1 MSSSVSIEQ
10 TSLEVKVLHEVESF
24 ISEEAPIEEWS
35 SLNAQIPEENAK
47 RLLYEQGLYSPGSGE
62 ICAKYVPLSRSS
74 VFRHPYYNYPSI
86 LDPGIKEALLN
97 PAPKIIL
104 NSDDGQ
110 ELYLDL
116 CKEMRICPIRS
127 FHRKLLDREIDLSYY
142 GIHPLGFRPI
152 AMALNNNRFVKVLDL
167 TDNWISEDGCY
178 HLGEMLVTNI
188 SLEELNLHGCRIGPE
203 GARRLFANVHVN
215 RTLRKINLAENCLTD
230 AGVEFL
236 SKAIYLG
243 SDIVNINLS
252 HNSLTAKSLV
262 TLTSTFETHNKLTH
276 LNLSWNTIFSPNAIF
291 YLCSMLS
298 TNTKLEEIN
307 LSWNSLSGPR
317 IGNAIK
323 QVMKAPN
330 LRSLYLNNNR
340 LSDEV
345 TQIAQSLPNSKLTT
359 LDLSNNPLTPDHALF
374 LLSKLK
380 IRKVKLQN
388 LFLENILVTA
398 EFIELKDTILDMKSR
413 KNVVI
418 KWGEVIPRLVSA
430 SADMREI
437 VLRRAE
443 FLCNKGKKSS
453 VDIALVFL
461 EICKYNERP
470 LEVKEFSRALKTLGA
485 TSLDADLIE
494 EIVNS
499 FPGPSNKKV
508 KTIDLVMLVDYVHRR
523 WPDKKLPPTPPP
535 EEVVPEVKDS
545 KKKKKKK

>member
-10 TSLEVKVLHEVESF
+10 TSLELEVIHEVESF
-24 ISEEAPIEEWS
+24 FSEEPPIEEWS
-35 SLNAQIPEENAK
+35 SLNAEIPEENVK
-47 RLLYEQGLYSPGSGE
+47 RLLYEQDLYSPGSGE
-62 ICAKYVPLSRSS
+62 ICAKYVPLSVSS
-74 VFRHPYYNYPSI
+74 VFRHPYYNYPSVP
-86 LDPGIKEALLN
+86 DPGIKEALLN
-97 PAPKIIL
+97 PAPKIIPK
-104 NSDDGQ
+104 SDDGQ

-116 CKEMRICPIRS
+116 CKEMCVCPIRC
-127 FHRKLLDREIDLSYY
+127 FYRNLLDREIDLRYY
-142 GIHPLGFRPI
+142 GIHPLGFRAI
-152 AMALNNNRFVKVLDL
+152 AMALNNNRLVKVLDL

-178 HLGEMLVTNI
+178 HLGEMFVRNI

-203 GARRLFANVHVN
+203 GARRLLANIHVN
-215 RTLRKINLAENCLTD
+215 RTLRKINLTKNCLTD
-230 AGVEFL
+230 AGVEYL
-236 SKAIYLG
+236 SKAIFLG
-243 SDIVNINLS
+243 FDIANINLS

-262 TLTSTFETHNKLTH
+262 TLTSAFETHNKLTH

-291 YLCSMLS
+291 NLCNMLS

-307 LSWNSLSGPR
+307 LSWNSLTGPR
-317 IGNAIK
+317 IGSAIK
-323 QVMKAPN
+323 QLMKAPN

-345 TQIAQSLPNSKLTT
+345 TQIAGSLSTSKVTT
-359 LDLSNNPLTPDHALF
+359 LDLSYNPLTPDNALF

-388 LFLENILVTA
+388 LFLENVLVTA
-398 EFIELKDTILDMKSR
+398 EFIELKDKILAMKSR
-413 KNVVI
+413 KNAVI
-418 KWGEVIPRLVSA
+418 KWGEVIPKFVSA
-430 SADMREI
+430 NGDMREI

-461 EICKYNERP
+461 EICKYEKP
-470 LEVKEFSRALKTLGA
+470 LEIKEFSRVLKTLGA

-499 FPGPSNKKV
+499 FPGPSKKKE
-508 KTIDLVMLVDYVHRR
+508 KTIHLVMLADYVHRK
-523 WPDKKLPPTPPP
+523 WPDKKLPPSPPP
-535 EEVVPEVKDS
+535 EVIVPDVKDS